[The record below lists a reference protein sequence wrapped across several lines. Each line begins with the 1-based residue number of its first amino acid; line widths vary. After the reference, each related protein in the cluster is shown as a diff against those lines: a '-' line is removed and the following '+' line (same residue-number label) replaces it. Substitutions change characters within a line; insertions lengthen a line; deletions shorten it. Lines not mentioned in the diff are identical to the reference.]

1 LVASIT
7 DAGGG
12 TPLIL
17 ARLPEFTAAYSL
29 RLVINHNPRRQLKAV
44 ALEDHT
50 WQLQEFELGDE
61 GNNLNFRNHA
71 DQGLT
76 FRFDPG
82 SLQLEMLSNGG
93 SDSLE
98 PGTKF
103 SSYEL
108 NGFVWGDL
116 VMFRKFNASMPDR
129 SFVRHRDDLWS
140 IDVPL
145 RHNGA
150 LNDGKGT
157 LVRGTGFSS
166 SHGTSLHSACLL
178 RCDTMANY

>member
-1 LVASIT
+1 
-7 DAGGG
+7 
-12 TPLIL
+12 LIL

-44 ALEDHT
+44 ARGDHT

-61 GNNLNFRNHA
+61 GHNLNFRIRA
-71 DQGLT
+71 DQGLM

-145 RHNGA
+145 RHNVA
-150 LNDGKGT
+150 LNDGKGNPPPLEFT
-157 LVRGTGFSS
+157 PINTGF
-166 SHGTSLHSACLL
+166 HRFFADVVAGADAVNPL
-178 RCDTMANY
+178 